1 MTNAGRPD
9 EEEDGDNGAPEISG
23 WEWLTAALGLV
34 LVLGA
39 VTVLVLH
46 AVRGGDAPPDLVVRV
61 ERVVPVG
68 AGYVAEFEVE
78 NRGTETA
85 AAVTVRGEVAAPAGG
100 AEGAAETSETQ
111 LDHVPGRSVRRGGL
125 LFTRDPRTAPLRVR
139 ATGYTEP

>member
-1 MTNAGRPD
+1 VTDAGRPD
-9 EEEDGDNGAPEISG
+9 EEDGDGGAAETSG

-61 ERVVPVG
+61 ERVVPAG
-68 AGYVAEFEVE
+68 TGYVAEFEVE
-78 NRGTETA
+78 NRGDGTA
-85 AAVTVRGEVAAPAGG
+85 AAVTVHGEVAAPAG
-100 AEGAAETSETQ
+100 AEGAAETSETR